1 MSLCFVSHTVADRA
15 LYNQQ
20 VLTVK
25 AWRISAADDALTPH
39 AVTIVTIRTAAALW
53 TPVHHHALDVTE
65 AWVRITY
72 TCV

>member
-1 MSLCFVSHTVADRA
+1 MSFSFLAIQSQAER
-15 LYNQQ
+15 YNQQ

-25 AWRISAADDALTPH
+25 ARRVSAADDALTPH

-65 AWVRITY
+65 ARVWITY
-72 TCV
+72 TWV

>member
-1 MSLCFVSHTVADRA
+1 MSFSFLTIQSQAER
-15 LYNQQ
+15 YNQQ

-25 AWRISAADDALTPH
+25 ARRVSAADDALTPH

-53 TPVHHHALDVTE
+53 TPVHHRALDVTE